1 MSSKIELKRVTLL
14 YVFILLIWGFYRY
27 LFRFPEEI
35 EELVLKPI
43 FWLGPVMFL
52 LWREKKSLDSIG
64 WSTKNLFKSLYL
76 GVGLG
81 MVFALEGLLIHWL
94 KYQSF
99 SFINLQY
106 QSLSVL
112 LVAMGVSLVTAITEE
127 SAFRGYI
134 FNRLWY
140 IFKSEW
146 AANLI
151 SSFGWALVHLPI
163 TYFVLHYSF
172 EQMITYLVLIF
183 IFGVASALVFA
194 RTKTI
199 TASILLHVLW
209 AWPIILFR

>member
-1 MSSKIELKRVTLL
+1 MSSKTELKRVTLL
-14 YVFILLIWGFYRY
+14 YVFILLVWGFYRF
-27 LFRFPEEI
+27 LFRLPEEI
-35 EELVLKPI
+35 EELILKPI
-43 FWLGPVMFL
+43 IWLGPVMFL

-64 WSTKNLFKSLYL
+64 WSAKNLFKSLYL

-81 MVFALEGLLIHWL
+81 MLFAMEGLLTHWL
-94 KYQSF
+94 KYRSF
-99 SFINLQY
+99 SFVNLQY

-112 LVAMGVSLVTAITEE
+112 LMALGLSLVTAISEE
-127 SAFRGYI
+127 SAFRGYL
-134 FNRLWY
+134 FNRLWQ
-140 IFKSEW
+140 ILKSEW

>member
-1 MSSKIELKRVTLL
+1 MTGKTGLKRVTLL
-14 YVFILLIWGFYRY
+14 YTFILLVWGFYRY

-43 FWLGPVMFL
+43 IWLGPVLFL
-52 LWREKKSLDSIG
+52 VWREKKGLDSVG
-64 WSTKNLFKSLYL
+64 WSPKNLFKSLYL
-76 GVGLG
+76 GIGLG
-81 MVFALEGLLIHWL
+81 ILFALEGLLTHWL
-94 KYQSF
+94 KYHSF
-99 SFINLQY
+99 SFVNLQY
-106 QSLSVL
+106 QTLPVL
-112 LVAMGVSLVTAITEE
+112 LVAMGISLATAISEE
-127 SAFRGYI
+127 TAFRGYI
-134 FNRLWY
+134 FNRLWH
-140 IFKSEW
+140 ILKNEW

-163 TYFVLHYSF
+163 TFFVLGYNF

-199 TASILLHVLW
+199 TASILLHVFW

>member
-14 YVFILLIWGFYRY
+14 YTFILLVWGFYRY
-27 LFRFPEEI
+27 LFRLPEEI

-43 FWLGPVMFL
+43 IWLAPVIFL
-52 LWREKKSLDSIG
+52 LWREKKGLDSVG
-64 WSTKNLFKSLYL
+64 WSVKNLFKSLYL

-81 MVFALEGLLIHWL
+81 MLFALEGLLTHWL

-99 SFINLQY
+99 SFVNLQY
-106 QSLSVL
+106 QSFSL
-112 LVAMGVSLVTAITEE
+112 LLMAMGLSLATAISEE
-127 SAFRGYI
+127 TAFRGYL
-134 FNRLWY
+134 FNRLWQ
-140 IFKSEW
+140 ILKSEW

-163 TYFVLHYSF
+163 TYFVLHYNF
-172 EQMITYLVLIF
+172 EQMVTYLVLIF

-199 TASILLHVLW
+199 TASILLHVFW

>member
-1 MSSKIELKRVTLL
+1 MSSKTELKRVTLL
-14 YVFILLIWGFYRY
+14 YTFIFLVWGFYRY
-27 LFRFPEEI
+27 LFRLPDEI

-43 FWLGPVMFL
+43 IWLGPVVFL

-64 WSTKNLFKSLYL
+64 WSAKNLFKSLYL
-76 GVGLG
+76 GIGLG
-81 MVFALEGLLIHWL
+81 MLFALEGLLTNWL
-94 KYQSF
+94 KYRSF
-99 SFINLQY
+99 SFVNLQY

-112 LVAMGVSLVTAITEE
+112 LVAMGISLATAISEE

-134 FNRLWY
+134 FNRLWQ
-140 IFKSEW
+140 ILKSEW

-172 EQMITYLVLIF
+172 EQMTTYLVLIF

-199 TASILLHVLW
+199 TASILLHVFW